1 MDPFHILKE
10 SQRVHHLVDPPSC
23 VLDEDLFGQVPYNCR
38 NLDLNLVFLEPLCV
52 LLRQADDQLVY
63 LPV

>member
-1 MDPFHILKE
+1 MDPFHILKD
-10 SQRVHHLVDPPSC
+10 SQRSHHLVDVPFC

-38 NLDLNLVFLEPLCV
+38 NLDLNLVFLELLCV
-52 LLRQADDQLVY
+52 HLRQADDQLVY